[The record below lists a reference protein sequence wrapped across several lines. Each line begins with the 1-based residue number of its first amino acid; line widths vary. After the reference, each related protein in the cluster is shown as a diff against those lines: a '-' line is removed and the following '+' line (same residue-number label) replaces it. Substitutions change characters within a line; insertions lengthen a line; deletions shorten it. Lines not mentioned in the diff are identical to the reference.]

1 MKTFEQ
7 FNKDIESFFKN
18 NHSRQEPL
26 VSIANFFKKQTI
38 GLYLEYGVFQGDS
51 ISKVSNILPNAWTLY
66 GFDSFEGLPEKWR
79 EGYDKGSFT
88 LNGNM
93 PKLQNNVSLVKGWFE
108 KTIPEW
114 IISHKEYTRV
124 DILHIDCDLY
134 SSTKTILSN
143 LDYLIK
149 PEHTIIVFDELINY
163 PGYEDHEI
171 KALYEYCCTKNYNI
185 DTVCCGGYNSE
196 KVAIK
201 LTASQAN

>member
-7 FNKDIESFFKN
+7 FNKEIASFCKN
-18 NHSRQEPL
+18 NRSHQEPL
-26 VSIANFFKKQTI
+26 LSIANFFKKQTI
-38 GLYLEYGVFQGDS
+38 GLYLEYGVFQGES
-51 ISKVSNILPNAWTLY
+51 ISKVSNIMPNAWVLY

-79 EGYDKGSFT
+79 EGFDKGSFT
-88 LNGNM
+88 LNGNI
-93 PKLQNNVSLVKGWFE
+93 PKLQDNISLVKGWFE
-108 KTIPEW
+108 NTIPEW
-114 IISHKEYTRV
+114 IISHQKYTRV

-134 SSTKTILSN
+134 SSTKTILYN

-171 KALYEYCCTKNYNI
+171 KALYEYCCSKNYDI
-185 DTVCCGGYNSE
+185 DTVCWGGYNSE

-201 LTASQAN
+201 LIASQVE